1 MYRHFSCLRVGGN
14 TMDEYRTVKQEAA
27 GFLEVKRSKFH
38 CYACPVKSQD
48 EANDFIQKIRSKH
61 WDARHNVPAYVIRN
75 GNMQHFS
82 DDGEPS
88 GTAGRPVLDVLT
100 GQQVTDVC
108 VVITR
113 YFGGVLLG
121 TGGLVRAYSEGA
133 QRALDA
139 AGIITMRRMTRCEL
153 QLDYSLYGRFPS
165 LLADNDGLLENTD
178 FGSDVSLQFL
188 LPAGTV
194 DAFNRQLADVSAG
207 KYAARAIEDL
217 YVEQ

>member
-1 MYRHFSCLRVGGN
+1 
-14 TMDEYRTVKQEAA
+14 MDEYRTVRQEGA

-38 CYACPVKSQD
+38 CYAAPVHSQD
-48 EANDFIQKIRSKH
+48 EANAFIAKIRSRH
-61 WDARHNVPAYVIRN
+61 WDARHNVPAYIIRN

-88 GTAGRPVLDVLT
+88 GTAGRPVLDVLV
-100 GQQVTDVC
+100 GKQVTDVC

-139 AGIITMRRMTRCEL
+139 AGIVTMRKMTRCKLE
-153 QLDYSLYGRFPS
+153 LDYSLYGRFPS
-165 LLADNDGLLENTD
+165 LLADVGGRLEDTS
-178 FGSDVSLQFL
+178 FGSAVDLQFL
-188 LPAGTV
+188 LPAGTL
-194 DAFNRQLADVSAG
+194 DSFNRRLADVSAG
-207 KYAARAIEDL
+207 KYSASEVEDL
-217 YVEQ
+217 YVEV